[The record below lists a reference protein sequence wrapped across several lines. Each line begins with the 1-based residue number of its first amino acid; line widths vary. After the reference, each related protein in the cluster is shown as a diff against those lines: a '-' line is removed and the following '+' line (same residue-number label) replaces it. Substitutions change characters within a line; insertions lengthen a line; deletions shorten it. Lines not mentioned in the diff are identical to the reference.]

1 MAFPS
6 AEVVLDKVKSDGTFD
21 QFRKT
26 CLAAVEAEVDVNL
39 RIFTHTTFYP
49 PQPSM
54 RAYGEQIEV
63 LSRRYL
69 QDHHHKWSDSIT
81 KNEVRAKLKDYIIKM
96 IAK

>member
-1 MAFPS
+1 
-6 AEVVLDKVKSDGTFD
+6 
-21 QFRKT
+21 
-26 CLAAVEAEVDVNL
+26 
-39 RIFTHTTFYP
+39 
-49 PQPSM
+49 M